1 MSEIG
6 VKLHEFRCMSA
17 KDLEVRIKEE
27 LSYVGLEKAIIKIDV
42 NLSEIANSRGY
53 DDVQFLIS
61 ANPGEPLKP
70 LEKVLSGG
78 ELSRIMLALKC
89 VFVDKDKIPTLIF
102 DEIDTGISG
111 AIGKRVGEKMY
122 QVSVKHQVL
131 CITHLP
137 QIAALS
143 DNHYFVSKKVENGK
157 TFTQIRMLN
166 EQDKVCEIAKM
177 IGGDN
182 LSDVAIDNSREMVKL
197 ADIKK
202 NEIKNEFI

>member
-1 MSEIG
+1 MARGAKNARQEDRFLNEIISLLVLNARKSKNALNAKIIEDKEFSPNG
-6 VKLHEFRCMSA
+6 KSHVEFVITTNLGEEEKKLN
-17 KDLEVRIKEE
+17 
-27 LSYVGLEKAIIKIDV
+27 KI
-42 NLSEIANSRGY
+42 A
-53 DDVQFLIS
+53 
-61 ANPGEPLKP
+61 
-70 LEKVLSGG
+70 SGG
-78 ELSRIMLALKC
+78 EMSRIMLAIKTVLSDIDE
-89 VFVDKDKIPTLIF
+89 VPVLIF

-197 ADIKK
+197 ANIKK